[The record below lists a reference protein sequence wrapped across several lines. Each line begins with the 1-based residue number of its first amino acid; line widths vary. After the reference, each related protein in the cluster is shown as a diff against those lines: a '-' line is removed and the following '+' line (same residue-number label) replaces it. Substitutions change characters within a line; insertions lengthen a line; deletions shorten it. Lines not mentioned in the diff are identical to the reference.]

1 MTSASTRVE
10 STDGVSLAVFESGD
24 PAKPTVVAVHGYP
37 DTHTLWD
44 RVVELLEDEF
54 HVVTYDVRGVGE
66 SDKPVGRG
74 NYVIEQ
80 LLDDLAAILDAVAPD
95 QKVHLLAHDWGSI
108 QCWDAVIAPEFTD
121 RIASFTSISGVS
133 LDHAGVWLRTARQRP
148 RAVVQQMLE
157 WYYTAFFQLPG
168 LPEFAARSGA
178 IDAVAKFVGRFGR
191 GTGSGG
197 PASERT
203 EEDMINGLE
212 LYRANMPVRLS
223 NPVPRKT
230 DIPVQV
236 IAPGSDLLVSPALQ
250 TQAPE
255 PFVSDLRISEIEGGH
270 WVVAD
275 RPDLIAEL
283 TRAFIADLPS

>member
-1 MTSASTRVE
+1 MTGSSTRVE

-24 PAKPTVVAVHGYP
+24 SANPTVVAVHGYP

-44 RVVELLEDEF
+44 SVVEQLADDF

-80 LLDDLAAILDAVAPD
+80 LLDDLALIIDAVAPA
-95 QKVHLLAHDWGSI
+95 QKVHLLGHDWGSI
-108 QCWDAVIAPEFTD
+108 QCWDAVSNPEFTD
-121 RIASFTSISGVS
+121 RVASFTSISGVS
-133 LDHAGVWLRTARQRP
+133 LDHAAVWLRTARQRP
-148 RAVVQQMLE
+148 FAVAQQLLE
-157 WYYTAFFQLPG
+157 SYYTAFFQLPG
-168 LPEFAARSGA
+168 LPEFAARSGV
-178 IDAVAKFVGRFGR
+178 IDRVAKVVGRLGR
-191 GTGSGG
+191 GTNSGG
-197 PASERT
+197 PASERS

-212 LYRANMPVRLS
+212 LYRANMPVRFS

-236 IAPGSDLLVSPALQ
+236 IAPGGDLLVSPALQ

-255 PFVSDLRISEIEGGH
+255 PFVTDLRISEIAGGH
-270 WVVAD
+270 WVVVD
-275 RPDLIAEL
+275 SPDLIAEL
-283 TRAFIADLPS
+283 TKEFITNL